1 LTVIHPLS
9 VSYDL
14 FLALFADHVDHHRA
28 LFSDNNAMQ
37 NQVSIANP
45 SSSGTHRPSTQSNG
59 EVHRFN
65 YVDWIA
71 DHMSETESANF
82 KPGNLA
88 ESVDRYFRQS
98 INSTAPDFVPS
109 KRGDVE
115 GGWRGHLAKE
125 RVSGNG
131 TISSITPNVYVKTLL
146 ATRVDYTTENGA
158 KKAHER
164 LDIPRLRFVFG
175 PTYDD
180 ENDPTYSGEQQV
192 RTDIDG
198 GESEF
203 VDDDLMA
210 FEKGQQE
217 IVLKEDNAVESK
229 SNDDPALVKQR
240 IGTAVDGQESKFVN
254 DDLMAFEQGKQESR
268 LSKNT
273 IAVGMEL
280 NDNLRPTK
288 GTWLRSAQSWR
299 PRYPGYPSANPTLI
313 IQEIPES
320 QIESMA
326 SIPLEFTATPD
337 APTWPL
343 PGFPPVE
350 DAYKSIADCRPELRS

>member
-1 LTVIHPLS
+1 MLEAERT
-9 VSYDL
+9 
-14 FLALFADHVDHHRA
+14 
-28 LFSDNNAMQ
+28 
-37 NQVSIANP
+37 
-45 SSSGTHRPSTQSNG
+45 G
-59 EVHRFN
+59 
-65 YVDWIA
+65 
-71 DHMSETESANF
+71 F

-98 INSTAPDFVPS
+98 INSTAPNFVPS

-115 GGWRGHLAKE
+115 TGWRGHLAKE

-131 TISSITPNVYVKTLL
+131 TISSITQNVHVKTLL

-164 LDIPRLRFVFG
+164 LDIPRLRFIFG

-180 ENDPTYSGEQQV
+180 EKDSTYSGGQQIQSNV
-192 RTDIDG
+192 DG

-210 FEKGQQE
+210 FEKGRQE
-217 IVLKEDNAVESK
+217 MVSKEDNAVETK
-229 SNDDPALVKQR
+229 SNDNLALVKQR
-240 IGTAVDGQESKFVN
+240 IGIAVDGQEFKFVD
-254 DDLMAFEQGKQESR
+254 DDLMAFKQGRQASR
-268 LSKNT
+268 LSKDT
-273 IAVGMEL
+273 IAVVMEL

-288 GTWLRSAQSWR
+288 GTYLQRAQGWRS
-299 PRYPGYPSANPTLI
+299 RYPGYPSLNPTVI

-326 SIPLEFTATPD
+326 TLPLQFTARPRPD
-337 APTWPL
+337 APAWPL
-343 PGFPPVE
+343 PGFPPIE
-350 DAYKSIADCRPELRS
+350 DAYKSIAEQSCVPDPGVSASGSM